1 MVNRKRRR
9 RKRRKS
15 LRAIIIITTITIDTA
30 AATHTLTMMVRAR
43 TNMIDVVRLGRVR
56 GRLLVVIEMG
66 GMIRGIRT
74 MIVGIGRL
82 RREVMGWTS
91 GIEDRTDVGIRGIDM
106 MIGGIMVEVHLTVD
120 RTRERLDL
128 PRLRISIPLDL
139 PTSPPP
145 STSNR
150 PSPFQFPRLP
160 TPPRPTAPLV

>member
-1 MVNRKRRR
+1 MVNRKRRQ

-30 AATHTLTMMVRAR
+30 AATRTLTTMVRAR
-43 TNMIDVVRLGRVR
+43 TNTIDVVQLGRVR
-56 GRLLVVIEMG
+56 GRLPVEIEMG

-82 RREVMGWTS
+82 RREVMGGTS
-91 GIEDRTDVGIRGIDM
+91 GIEGRTDVGIRGIDM

-120 RTRERLDL
+120 RTKGPLDL
-128 PRLRISIPLDL
+128 PRLLISIPLDL
-139 PTSPPP
+139 PISPRL

-150 PSPFQFPRLP
+150 LSPFQFPHRP
-160 TPPRPTAPLV
+160 RPPRPTAPLV